1 MPKTNLLFT
10 PAELEQTQTLLHFS
24 DFGSRPLV
32 KGFTI
37 DSPQSLDLDD
47 ALWVETHGELA
58 KIQIHIADPTA
69 VIPLDSPLDR
79 AVRKRV
85 STLYLSKGRM
95 PMLPDALSEQ
105 KLSLLEGEPKFA
117 LTLEIE
123 LKSNGEILNSHI
135 FESCFLSLGQLS
147 YQQAEQIAH
156 NPEHPLFLP
165 LNSAQ
170 LWAQILNRL
179 RVNKGAF
186 AGIIKGNFYLN
197 EDGHIQPISCRSE
210 ILIAE
215 YMILANTVVAQWL
228 VDQSLTCLYRN
239 HLPSPD
245 LEPNL
250 IWSDFESVEHQD
262 FRAHYSHCL
271 AKASYSSLC
280 QGHLA
285 LATPSYLHFTSPL
298 RRFADFVVHRIVKAS
313 LAGQPS
319 PYTSA
324 QLDTLAN
331 EINQFHLQQKAN
343 KTNYLKQKRDRQLL
357 QITHYSRLEP
367 KDFSRLIELSLAPD
381 SFHQIRPELE
391 IRLQAG
397 QLTNTDLS
405 LILFQTDDLPLQQ
418 QIFNHL
424 EDHRFVNLLHNCPKI
439 LDQIT
444 HLEYEELIYQP
455 ERLLFISRL
464 IVTLH
469 NQDLT
474 TPEPVQGKNKKDA
487 KIQAYKFWL
496 QAYLHQQLV
505 PPDQSSDR
513 TTDLIHLEPEVVE
526 FRHPSPAH
534 TLHNLCQQQKWK
546 KPRFQ
551 YTRQNGL
558 FLCTATLHLPTSS
571 LSTVGQAQKKRTAQ
585 NLAAD
590 LLLTQ
595 LDSLAQTTKEST
607 EETT

>member
-1 MPKTNLLFT
+1 MPKTHPPFT
-10 PAELEQTQTLLHFS
+10 QSELEQAHTLLHFS

-37 DSPQSLDLDD
+37 DSPHSLDLDD

-69 VIPLDSPLDR
+69 LIEIGSPLDL
-79 AVRKRV
+79 AVRQRL
-85 STLYLSKGRM
+85 STLYFSRGRA
-95 PMLPDALSEQ
+95 PMLPPALSEQ
-105 KLSLLEGEPKFA
+105 KLSLLEGEPKFT
-117 LTLEIE
+117 LTLDIE
-123 LKSNGEILNSHI
+123 LNSTGEILHSQI
-135 FESCFLSLGQLS
+135 FESCFLSLGKLS
-147 YQQAEQIAH
+147 YQQAEQISN
-156 NPEHPLFLP
+156 NPEHQLFLP

-179 RVNKGAF
+179 RVNQGAF

-197 EDGHIQPISCRSE
+197 EDGQIQPLSCRSE
-210 ILIAE
+210 VLIAE

-228 VDQSLTCLYRN
+228 VDQSFTGLYRN
-239 HLPSPD
+239 HLPQPD

-250 IWSDFESVEHQD
+250 IGSDFESVDNQD

-271 AKASYSSLC
+271 AKANYSSLC

-298 RRFADFVVHRIVKAS
+298 RRFADFLVHRLVKAS

-319 PYTSA
+319 PYTRA
-324 QLDTLAN
+324 QIDTIADQL
-331 EINQFHLQQKAN
+331 NQFHLQQKAN
-343 KTNYLKQKRDRQLL
+343 KANYLKQKRDRNLL
-357 QITHYSRLEP
+357 QITNYSPLEP
-367 KDFSRLIELSLAPD
+367 KDFSRLIELSLAQD
-381 SFHQIRPELE
+381 SFSQIRPELE

-418 QIFNHL
+418 QIFHHL

-444 HLEYEELIYQP
+444 HLQYEELLFQP
-455 ERLLFISRL
+455 EQLLFISRL
-464 IVTLH
+464 IITLH
-469 NQDLT
+469 DRDLT

-496 QAYLHQQLV
+496 QAYLQRQLV
-505 PPDQSSDR
+505 PPDQSSSL
-513 TTDLIHLEPEVVE
+513 TTDFIHLEPEVVE

-551 YTRQNGL
+551 YTRQDGL
-558 FLCTATLHLPTSS
+558 FLCTATLHLPSSS

-590 LLLTQ
+590 FLLTQ
-595 LDSLAQTTKEST
+595 LESLAQTPKDST
-607 EETT
+607 EETP